1 MAELRRI
8 TRNSVI
14 SNFQQVA
21 PEAGGVFR
29 VAKQALDTAYERLA
43 PAATDIMK
51 EQGTEAGRA
60 WARSQIGDPLVAT
73 GGGKSYRDAIK
84 TIESSGNY
92 QAQGPATPSG
102 DRAYGAYQVMG
113 SNVGPWTEKHLGR
126 RMTPQEFLADPA
138 AQDTVFDAEF
148 GSYVSKHG
156 NAQDAASMWFSG
168 RPLAKAG
175 NASDGMTT
183 VPEYVKR
190 FNDLTRNV
198 PVPTVIRTSAGK
210 LEPRLFSPMSGE
222 ILQAYNAASAVA
234 YNSEV
239 MLKGVTDMM
248 AMSDQ
253 FALDPN
259 GFKTAAQG
267 YVDQLV
273 AQAPQ
278 QFRTDLRTSLE
289 KEMTRR
295 FLGVM
300 EDQQRDTRQ
309 RADNSSAALVDR
321 WSDNLAE
328 AKASG
333 NKDEID
339 SATAELGSLLSA
351 RESLPGVAWTPE
363 QSANVFRDVDKKA
376 EAIRKQATAKADQG
390 IKDQLDTI
398 AKAASS
404 GMHGADESILDDPSV
419 AAKFPDQYRN
429 AQVGVYIRDNLGS
442 FRTATP
448 AQQAGAIA
456 EAKSIPVSDEGQVAI
471 VKGLED
477 IHAATKKALAD
488 DPIKWAAENLQDK
501 PPPLPSFDAG
511 SPKAF
516 IDALKAR
523 ADFGR
528 KMATDGYTK
537 TPAFLTNAEAEAVG
551 ALMGKDVDPAIKT
564 LLSGAIVEGFGSDAA
579 SVFREVKSDDPV
591 TRFAGMMV
599 ARGGDQATATMAMR
613 GQQMLDQG
621 LVQAPTKATSV
632 AAISTDIAV
641 ALGASPA
648 ADQAQGDILKYATA
662 IYAADAR
669 GVDPNSEASKSLM
682 ERSIQTALGQ
692 STDRNGILRGGVQ
705 TIGDQPV
712 LLPVGISGE
721 SIEAGLRK
729 GMARPQ
735 PSMWDILAGQAPN
748 ADAPFEGEAEF
759 WKGIGTSMPMLGGK
773 PVPYSMIS
781 KGIVRLAPVS
791 GTTYRME
798 VVIDGA
804 AKTDIRDSNGNLFTV
819 DITKLADAGL

>member
-29 VAKQALDTAYERLA
+29 VAKLALDTAYERLA
-43 PAATDIMK
+43 PAATDFMK
-51 EQGTEAGRA
+51 EKGTEDGRA
-60 WARSQIGDPLVAT
+60 WARSQVGDPLVAT

-84 TIESSGNY
+84 TIESGGNY
-92 QAQGPATPSG
+92 QAIGRVMANG

-113 SNVGPWTEKHLGR
+113 ANVGPWTEKHFGR
-126 RMTPQEFLADPA
+126 RMTPQEFLANPD

-278 QFRTDLRTSLE
+278 QFRADIRSSLE

-363 QSANVFRDVDKKA
+363 QSANVFRNVDKKA

-682 ERSIQTALGQ
+682 ERSIQIALGQ

-729 GMARPQ
+729 GMSRPQ
-735 PSMWDILAGQAPN
+735 PSSWDVLTLQAPA
-748 ADAPFEGEAEF
+748 ADAPFEGESEF

-804 AKTDIRDSNGNLFTV
+804 AKTDIRDANGNLFTV
-819 DITKLADAGL
+819 DITKLADQSQ

>member
-29 VAKQALDTAYERLA
+29 VAKLALDTAYERLA
-43 PAATDIMK
+43 PAATDFMK
-51 EQGTEAGRA
+51 EKGTEDGRA
-60 WARSQIGDPLVAT
+60 WARSQVGDPLVAT

-84 TIESSGNY
+84 TIESGGNY
-92 QAQGPATPSG
+92 QAIGRVMANG

-113 SNVGPWTEKHLGR
+113 ANVGPWTEKHFGR
-126 RMTPQEFLADPA
+126 RMTPQEFLANPD

-278 QFRTDLRTSLE
+278 QFRADIRSSLE

-682 ERSIQTALGQ
+682 ERSIQIALGQ

-729 GMARPQ
+729 GMSRPQ
-735 PSMWDILAGQAPN
+735 PSSWDVLTLQAPA
-748 ADAPFEGEAEF
+748 ADAPFEGESEF

-804 AKTDIRDSNGNLFTV
+804 AKTDIRDANGNLFTV
-819 DITKLADAGL
+819 DITKLADQSQ